1 MSFSKIRKDSE
12 SSVEFE
18 FNQESDFEIEEPE
31 MVNEFETDSDTCEN
45 MTLREILDICGI
57 NCTSEQLKMLE
68 GMLNSFHGLR
78 QSPVNSKPYHTFQN
92 YSSIQKI
99 YPNVKEIYPDL
110 QEIHSDEIYSKVNER
125 SYIDF
130 KNQENVPEKSVTILN
145 EHNYGIFS
153 KYFQCD
159 KCSTKFSSQQELE
172 NHKLPKTGSTLH
184 LLQCDFCCEWFT
196 TVEKLI
202 DHTDCKH
209 GKKLCEKCLEC
220 FDSISEENLDIHL
233 KGVCQVGTKKKVMC
247 LERKWASSDSNKNKL
262 QRLC

>member
-125 SYIDF
+125 SAPALGLVQWCICTTQF
-130 KNQENVPEKSVTILN
+130 WEFTICTTRFSV
-145 EHNYGIFS
+145 
-153 KYFQCD
+153 K
-159 KCSTKFSSQQELE
+159 
-172 NHKLPKTGSTLH
+172 
-184 LLQCDFCCEWFT
+184 
-196 TVEKLI
+196 
-202 DHTDCKH
+202 
-209 GKKLCEKCLEC
+209 
-220 FDSISEENLDIHL
+220 
-233 KGVCQVGTKKKVMC
+233 
-247 LERKWASSDSNKNKL
+247 
-262 QRLC
+262 